1 MVPWWK
7 LRARNGDRVK
17 WYEDVKELA
26 GRWMARAD
34 LTAPDCAL
42 TGHGQ
47 SFLAARTFTLGPRLS
62 AKGADRP
69 NGPIRGPLGD
79 GVWPRRIRS

>member
-26 GRWMARAD
+26 GR
-34 LTAPDCAL
+34 
-42 TGHGQ
+42 
-47 SFLAARTFTLGPRLS
+47 
-62 AKGADRP
+62 
-69 NGPIRGPLGD
+69 
-79 GVWPRRIRS
+79 